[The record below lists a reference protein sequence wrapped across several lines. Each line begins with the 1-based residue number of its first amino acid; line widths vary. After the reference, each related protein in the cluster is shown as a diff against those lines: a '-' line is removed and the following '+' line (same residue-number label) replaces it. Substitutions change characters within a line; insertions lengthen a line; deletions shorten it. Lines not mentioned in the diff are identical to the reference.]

1 MDDDEAIDFVRISH
15 RLGHL
20 IHYEHD
26 PLLRDVVV
34 LKPDWLST
42 AMSFVLDD
50 EQTRKAH
57 GLVSVGRLAQ
67 LWNDAKRPKNRY
79 PANLHAIFLRLMER
93 YDLSYR
99 VAEPNK
105 NHRREPA

>member
-1 MDDDEAIDFVRISH
+1 LKKTGAAYLPLGDVLKLCYDGKMVEDEAKDFVRISH

-26 PLLRDVVV
+26 PLLQDVVV

-50 EQTRKAH
+50 KQTRDGH
-57 GLVSVGRLAQ
+57 GLVEFAHLGRL
-67 LWNDAKRPKNRY
+67 
-79 PANLHAIFLRLMER
+79 
-93 YDLSYR
+93 
-99 VAEPNK
+99 
-105 NHRREPA
+105 